1 MKVWEESFQQVLAL
15 DVNACVIKERIL
27 LVTVG
32 IALARMQEVIEV
44 NILILLNGIQTAYYI
59 DNICSIVYEFFS
71 FERVN
76 LKNLCQF
83 FLHKFYEPSLILH

>member
-1 MKVWEESFQQVLAL
+1 M
-15 DVNACVIKERIL
+15 NACVIKERIL

-76 LKNLCQF
+76 LRIYVNF
-83 FLHKFYEPSLILH
+83 FFTNFMNPR

>member
-1 MKVWEESFQQVLAL
+1 M
-15 DVNACVIKERIL
+15 NACVIKERIL

-59 DNICSIVYEFFS
+59 DNICSIVYEFFR
-71 FERVN
+71 FERV
-76 LKNLCQF
+76 
-83 FLHKFYEPSLILH
+83 ILGIWYQNMPITIYFRFIQ